1 MMNFIALITGYLLGS
16 IPTAY
21 LIARYY
27 TGRAEAL
34 EGGNVGTLNTIRRV
48 GLGPGL
54 AVAYLDIAKGAAA
67 VFMAK
72 FLFDADVPYVLG
84 AGIMAVVGH
93 NWMLWL
99 HFKGGKGMATALGAI
114 VAASL
119 SYNSPLIPVIFIIII
134 ASVWWVRHNLVLG
147 NAVGLLS
154 LPAIVQLRTGSEM
167 ATAAAAVLA
176 AVIIIKYLPTAIADY
191 HQRGWDALGLDE
203 IKPKNGTYH
212 KVPEITTRHKKG

>member
-1 MMNFIALITGYLLGS
+1 MNLIALILGYLLGS

-27 TGRAEAL
+27 TGKAEAL
-34 EGGNVGTLNTIRRV
+34 EGGNIGTLNTIRRV

-67 VFMAK
+67 IFVAK
-72 FLFDADVPYVLG
+72 FLLDADVPYVLG

-93 NWMLWL
+93 NWMVWL
-99 HFKGGKGMATALGAI
+99 RFKGGKGMATALGAI

-119 SYNSPLIPVIFIIII
+119 SYNFPVVPVIFIIII
-134 ASVWWVRHNLVLG
+134 LLVWWIRRNLVLA

-167 ATAAAAVLA
+167 AMAAAAAVV
-176 AVIIIKYLPTAIADY
+176 AVIIIKYLPTAIVDY
-191 HQRGWDALGLDE
+191 RQRGWAALGLDE

-212 KVPEITTRHKKG
+212 KVPGMTTRRKKD